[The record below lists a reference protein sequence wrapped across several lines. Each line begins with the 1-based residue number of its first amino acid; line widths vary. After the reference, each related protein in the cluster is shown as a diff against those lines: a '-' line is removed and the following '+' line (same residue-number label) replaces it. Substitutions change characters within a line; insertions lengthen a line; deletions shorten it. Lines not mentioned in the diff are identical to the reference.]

1 MPKKLAFMAE
11 EDLEKIIM
19 KDALS
24 NNVSVAEI
32 IRRRLVDS
40 YHSTQKQEEKVVKRF
55 DEFEQNVYKRLE
67 EIENKMMSAVTKDI
81 MYSITNFHYLKMLT
95 LHGLNKTVAD
105 VKNLVSLAKS
115 ETLFNPTDSIN
126 SKKDLKKISVKNI
139 LKVRVVVK

>member
-1 MPKKLAFMAE
+1 MAKKIAFMAE
-11 EDLEKIIM
+11 EDLEKIIV

-40 YHSTQKQEEKVVKRF
+40 YSSTQKQEEKVVKRF
-55 DEFEQNVYKRLE
+55 DEFEKNVYNRIDEL
-67 EIENKMMSAVTKDI
+67 ENKMMSAVTKDI

-95 LHGLNKTVAD
+95 LHGLNKTVGD

-126 SKKDLKKISVKNI
+126 SKKRFEENINEEHLKS
-139 LKVRVVVK
+139 

>member
-55 DEFEQNVYKRLE
+55 DEFEQNVYKRQKV
-67 EIENKMMSAVTKDI
+67 ENKMMRLLQKILCTQSQI
-81 MYSITNFHYLKMLT
+81 FIYLK
-95 LHGLNKTVAD
+95 NVD
-105 VKNLVSLAKS
+105 
-115 ETLFNPTDSIN
+115 FCTD
-126 SKKDLKKISVKNI
+126 
-139 LKVRVVVK
+139 

>member
-1 MPKKLAFMAE
+1 MARKLAFMAE
-11 EDLEKIIM
+11 QDLEEIIV

-24 NNVSVAEI
+24 NHVSVAEM

-126 SKKDLKKISVKNI
+126 SKKRFEENISEEHLKN
-139 LKVRVVVK
+139 